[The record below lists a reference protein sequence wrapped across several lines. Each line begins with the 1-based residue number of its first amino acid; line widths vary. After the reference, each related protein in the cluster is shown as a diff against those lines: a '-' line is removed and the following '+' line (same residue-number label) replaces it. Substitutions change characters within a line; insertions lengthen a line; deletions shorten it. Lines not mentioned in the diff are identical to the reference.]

1 MIYGERSLCG
11 MDPNKRNGKPN
22 DYMRMTALASVIL
35 IIICLVLVIRDSD
48 VSSVFRHF
56 ISYGFFFFVDA

>member
-1 MIYGERSLCG
+1 

-22 DYMRMTALASVIL
+22 DYMRITALTSVAL
-35 IIICLVLVIRDSD
+35 IIICLIFVIRDSD
-48 VSSVFRHF
+48 IPTVFRHF

>member
-1 MIYGERSLCG
+1 

-35 IIICLVLVIRDSD
+35 IIICLVLVIRDSEI
-48 VSSVFRHF
+48 SPVFRHF
-56 ISYGFFFFVDA
+56 ITYGFFFFVDA